1 MGIPFL
7 VFGVTAAIYMA
18 RTQQKNQIII
28 DVLEMNNSSQ
38 HKNKSKDDKKK

>member
-1 MGIPFL
+1 MHTFQP
-7 VFGVTAAIYMA
+7 YP
-18 RTQQKNQIII
+18 I